1 MSFGG
6 LVKTTT
12 RSLYMNT
19 IGISIFILVKS
30 HFWIQR
36 TDICILRTIQW
47 SLNWF
52 DSTKT
57 NVHHRRKKV
66 RPRFPSTTN
75 TMLPPSA
82 VPHISHPPVPKSRG
96 MTAEGE
102 LPRRGKRG
110 HPGVSPRGEKPCP
123 SSNVVRSIVTGT
135 RFLQR
140 LLPRGRS
147 CHKKCHK
154 ALFMTDVGVAA
165 PSGRHTMYEWSDN
178 EKAPDA
184 AASGA

>member
-1 MSFGG
+1 MF
-6 LVKTTT
+6 LIVTNAVVPKYYN
-12 RSLYMNT
+12 RKPP
-19 IGISIFILVKS
+19 IGQPLFS
-30 HFWIQR
+30 HF
-36 TDICILRTIQW
+36 C
-47 SLNWF
+47 NWVSGCKF
-52 DSTKT
+52 PVQQIKT
-57 NVHHRRKKV
+57 YLL
-66 RPRFPSTTN
+66 
-75 TMLPPSA
+75 LPPSA

-147 CHKKCHK
+147 CQKKCFM
-154 ALFMTDVGVAA
+154 ALFLTDVGVAA
-165 PSGRHTMYEWSDN
+165 PCWGGIQCRNGPTMKKHPTPKRRVHVDLL
-178 EKAPDA
+178 
-184 AASGA
+184 GT

>member
-96 MTAEGE
+96 MTA
-102 LPRRGKRG
+102 
-110 HPGVSPRGEKPCP
+110 SPRGEKPCP

-165 PSGRHTMYEWSDN
+165 PSGRHTM
-178 EKAPDA
+178 
-184 AASGA
+184 